1 MFKDTRLMKSL
12 IMIVYTVMH
21 SAPMTGQLSSQLAD
35 KV

>member
-1 MFKDTRLMKSL
+1 MFNDTRLMKSL
-12 IMIVYTVMH
+12 MIVYTVMH